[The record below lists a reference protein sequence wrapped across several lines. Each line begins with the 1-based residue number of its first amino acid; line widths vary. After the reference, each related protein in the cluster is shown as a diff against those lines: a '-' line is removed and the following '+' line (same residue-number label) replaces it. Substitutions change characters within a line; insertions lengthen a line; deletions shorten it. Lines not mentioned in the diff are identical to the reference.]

1 MNYLKT
7 PMMVLAI
14 TGAGVLLSSAGC
26 RKKKD
31 TIAKIYVRDVAN
43 EPVSGATVRIYGQ
56 DTDNSN
62 GDQVVSLDKTAT
74 TNTSGEATFNFNDV
88 YQLGQ
93 AGVAVL
99 DIDAQKDGLS
109 GSGIIKIEQE
119 KTSEET
125 VFI

>member
-43 EPVSGATVRIYGQ
+43 EPVSGATVRLSGE
-56 DTDNSN
+56 DTDPSN
-62 GDQVVSLDKTAT
+62 GNQTVALDKTAT